1 MTYTT
6 MKGTVLDLSSLS
18 DEEKAH
24 FERCVA
30 AYRAGASW
38 AVFMNLVRTV
48 ENPLLKETGGIV
60 TQAVWDHPLYQ
71 AVRDMEDRLGIKQ
84 GHLRASE
91 TSDATI
97 DPFTDSWV
105 PVSKAAEMKGVTVQ
119 GLHGAIRRG
128 DVIAR
133 PIKLGQNRLEVSLA
147 SLKHWDV
154 NKVRQ
159 SARKRP
165 GARL

>member
-6 MKGTVLDLSSLS
+6 LKGKVLDLSSLS

-24 FERCVA
+24 FERCAA
-30 AYRAGASW
+30 AYRAGVSW
-38 AVFMNLVRTV
+38 AAFMNLVRTV
-48 ENPLLKETGGIV
+48 ENPLLKETGGII
-60 TQAVWDHPLYQ
+60 TEAVWNHPLFQ
-71 AVRDMEDRLGIKQ
+71 AIRDMEDRLGIQQ

-91 TSDATI
+91 TSDVSI
-97 DPFTDSWV
+97 DPFNDAWV
-105 PVSKAAEMKGVTVQ
+105 PVAEAAKMKGVTVQ

-133 PIKLGQNRLEVSLA
+133 PIKPGQNRLEVSLA
-147 SLKHWDV
+147 SLKQWDV

-159 SARKRP
+159 RARKRS
-165 GARL
+165 GTRV